1 MIIDLKELNGNPRN
15 IYGQAKVFKKGV
27 TFYLISYETVI
38 ATYTKKGGLKRT
50 WGGYSRTSLAHL
62 NYFNNY
68 MNLKKLSGAAWKSM
82 EVHTPK
88 YKTFKE
94 VLQA

>member
-27 TFYLISYETVI
+27 TFYLVSYETVI
-38 ATYTKKGGLKRT
+38 ATYTEKGGLKRT
-50 WGGYSRTSLAHL
+50 WPGYSRTSLAHL
-62 NYFNNY
+62 NYFNAY
-68 MNLKKLSGAAWKSM
+68 MNLQRLSGATWENMKVY
-82 EVHTPK
+82 ETK

>member
-1 MIIDLKELNGNPRN
+1 MIINGR
-15 IYGQAKVFKKGV
+15 YKLFKKD
-27 TFYLISYETVI
+27 
-38 ATYTKKGGLKRT
+38 
-50 WGGYSRTSLAHL
+50 L

-68 MNLKKLSGAAWKSM
+68 MNLKKLSGAAWESM